1 MELLKAGGISPKPTI
16 FLVWSLVK
24 PALLVHGVCS
34 YGVGWG
40 LWLHLHSVLS
50 KPANH
55 VGVVLL
61 VLLESARRKF
71 NPNLPQGFAPRRCAG
86 AGVGKMFALRL
97 SHCSSDGL
105 GCAARP
111 SLGPQAVYVGTHV
124 LFFLWAISFAL
135 KMLQHHVQLNSSHH
149 SLQSCPQAQA
159 LFPNYIFKIFFAS
172 FAGEFCYL
180 RETLSQNQVLFIKS
194 YV

>member
-1 MELLKAGGISPKPTI
+1 MVSGQTSPACSWGL
-16 FLVWSLVK
+16 FL
-24 PALLVHGVCS
+24 
-34 YGVGWG
+34 GVGWG

-55 VGVVLL
+55 VGVLL
-61 VLLESARRKF
+61 VLLESAWRKF
-71 NPNLPQGFAPRRCAG
+71 NPTLPPGFTPRRCAG

-97 SHCSSDGL
+97 SRCSSDGL

-111 SLGPQAVYVGTHV
+111 SLGPGAVYMYVGTHV

-135 KMLQHHVQLNSSHH
+135 KMPQHHVQLNSSHH
-149 SLQSCPQAQA
+149 SLRSCPQAQA
-159 LFPNYIFKIFFAS
+159 LSPSYIFKIFFAS
-172 FAGEFCYL
+172 FAGEFCHL
-180 RETLSQNQVLFIKS
+180 RETLSQNQELFIKS